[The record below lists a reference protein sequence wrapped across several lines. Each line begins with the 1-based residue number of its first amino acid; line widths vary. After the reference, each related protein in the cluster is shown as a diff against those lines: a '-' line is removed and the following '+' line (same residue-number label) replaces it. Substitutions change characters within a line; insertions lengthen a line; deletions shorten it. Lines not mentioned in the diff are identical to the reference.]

1 MRPKLQRHFPNIY
14 KGKDGNQRLLRD
26 TRLLKIACNGK
37 IPEQTPNERDD
48 LQELIRKGKSK
59 VAEETGMPEDTDN
72 FLIREEMEQSRLDR
86 GEDSDDDEANTSTV
100 LSQSKKNP
108 STATVHSNV
117 NEQLMNNF
125 ATPQYPTMQT
135 HMPMIPSNN
144 HMYMP
149 NVPMFSP
156 QSGNF
161 YFGMENSHIMQPYP
175 VTYQHHQYTGTYPQ
189 HLIQNQPT
197 CTTSTSLQVNPLVP
211 QHEIQS
217 TFTPTTLANVAKNDN
232 VTQSTVA
239 DQNVTL
245 LDLANAANMIDK
257 Q

>member
-1 MRPKLQRHFPNIY
+1 MQREKSIRNIEAKIRQKEEDLLQIREFAKKSSTNFIRYMRPKLQRHFPNIY

-108 STATVHSNV
+108 ITATVHSNV

-125 ATPQYPTMQT
+125 ATPQYPTM
-135 HMPMIPSNN
+135 
-144 HMYMP
+144 
-149 NVPMFSP
+149 
-156 QSGNF
+156 
-161 YFGMENSHIMQPYP
+161 
-175 VTYQHHQYTGTYPQ
+175 
-189 HLIQNQPT
+189 
-197 CTTSTSLQVNPLVP
+197 
-211 QHEIQS
+211 
-217 TFTPTTLANVAKNDN
+217 
-232 VTQSTVA
+232 
-239 DQNVTL
+239 
-245 LDLANAANMIDK
+245 
-257 Q
+257 